1 MHRDTMSTELMEKH
15 VPRHRK
21 PLAGGAPKA
30 PSRNAGGAPKAPSR
44 LAEGPPKAPSRLA
57 GPPKL
62 LAGLLLAALGLAV
75 LTGCGGPAADSSASA
90 GGDGSGG
97 SIALVAY
104 STPKEA
110 YAELIPAFNKTSQG
124 KGVKFTQSYGA
135 SGDQSRAVQSG
146 LPADFVALSL
156 APDVDK
162 LVEPGL
168 VDKNWADTPT
178 HGFVTDSVVVF
189 AVRKGNPKNIH
200 GWEDIVKPGVQ
211 VITPNPF
218 TSGGAK
224 WNLMAAYGSQIAQG
238 KSPAEGLDFLKN
250 LLKNTPV
257 QDKSAR
263 ESLSTFS
270 GGKGDVLIS
279 YENEAITAQ
288 KAGVELDY
296 VIPDQ
301 TILIQNPAAVT
312 TGAKSPDKAKAFLDF
327 LTTPE
332 AQKIYAAK
340 GYRSVLPELV
350 DKSKYPTPKDLFKID
365 KFGGWDKVNT
375 DFFDPDNGSVAKIEQ
390 DLGVSTAK

>member
-1 MHRDTMSTELMEKH
+1 MEIVFMSKRL
-15 VPRHRK
+15 
-21 PLAGGAPKA
+21 
-30 PSRNAGGAPKAPSR
+30 SR
-44 LAEGPPKAPSRLA
+44 LAALSLV
-57 GPPKL
+57 L
-62 LAGLLLAALGLAV
+62 LPAVAA
-75 LTGCGGPAADSSASA
+75 GCGGPAEGGAAT

-97 SIALVAY
+97 KLSLVAY

-110 YAELIPAFNKTSQG
+110 YAELIPAFAKTSAG
-124 KGVKFTQSYGA
+124 KGVSFTQSYGA
-135 SGDQSRAVQSG
+135 SGDQSRAVAAG
-146 LPADFVALSL
+146 LPADVVAFSL

-162 LVEPGL
+162 LVEPGI
-168 VDKNWADTPT
+168 VDADWAKTPT
-178 HGFVTDSVVVF
+178 DGFVTNSVVVL

-200 GWEDIVKPGVQ
+200 GWEDIVKPGIQ

-238 KSPAEGLDFLKN
+238 KSPAEATDFLHKV
-250 LLKNTPV
+250 LANTAV

-263 ESLSTFS
+263 ESLQTFA

-288 KAGVELDY
+288 KAGIDLEY

-312 TGAKSPDKAKAFLDF
+312 KTSKDPEKAKAFVDWLI
-327 LTTPE
+327 TPE
-332 AQKIYAAK
+332 AQKIYASK
-340 GYRSVLPELV
+340 GYRSVLPDLV
-350 DKSKYPTPKDLFKID
+350 DKSTYPTPKALFRID
-365 KFGGWDKVNT
+365 KFGGWSKVN
-375 DFFDPDNGSVAKIEQ
+375 DEFFDPDKGSVAAIEK